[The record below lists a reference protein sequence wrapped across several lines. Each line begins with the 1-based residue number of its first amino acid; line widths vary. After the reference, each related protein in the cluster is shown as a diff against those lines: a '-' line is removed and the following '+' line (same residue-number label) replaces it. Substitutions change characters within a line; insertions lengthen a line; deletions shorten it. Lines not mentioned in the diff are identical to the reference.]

1 MVSLMKLV
9 NRTIVIILLTS
20 SLVALSACGFQLRGD
35 YALDNKLGKTWLQT
49 VDEYSS
55 FSRKLSRSLERA
67 GVNLVSSPE
76 LAESIIE
83 LSKAAYT
90 REVLTIGND
99 ARVREFR
106 IQLEIEFRV
115 LPGKLNQTETAD
127 TEEVLPRLDT
137 QLLRQQRDLRFD
149 AGRVLATSR
158 EEEFMREDM
167 ITTSVSLFMQRLGQL
182 EAIK

>member
-1 MVSLMKLV
+1 MKLL
-9 NRTIVIILLTS
+9 NRTKILILLVA
-20 SLVALSACGFQLRGD
+20 SLVLLSACGFQLRGD
-35 YALDNKLGKTWLQT
+35 YALDNKLGATWLET

-55 FSRKLSRSLERA
+55 FSRKLNRSLERA

-76 LAESIIE
+76 LAESIISV
-83 LSKAAYT
+83 SKAAYT

-115 LPGKLNQTETAD
+115 LPGKLNQTETA
-127 TEEVLPRLDT
+127 EAEAIPPRLDT
-137 QLLRQQRDLRFD
+137 QILRQQRDLRFD
-149 AGRVLATSR
+149 AGRVLAASR